1 VQGYFSCAGPASR
14 SHLCAGRAYLFC
26 FLKPTSRAA
35 AAANRRGKQGR
46 RTRGE
51 GAGSSGKETGD
62 RWGSIF
68 IVLFANVGSRI
79 FDIGL
84 VCALIACQPKHHKW
98 LATLANR
105 SANTHTLTHTR
116 TLTTRVVTHNCEC
129 LLCACVSALIF
140 FRFLWF
146 LWGANAAYV
155 QRVVNKME
163 ALAQS
168 KGPIIYAQTLPTFPQ
183 QMQHKRDF
191 RLPFHWPPQSVRYS
205 GENGQGPLS
214 FSPTQDTAPH
224 TWACHNAMAL
234 AYKGSR
240 RDKKN
245 CAF

>member
-1 VQGYFSCAGPASR
+1 MPG
-14 SHLCAGRAYLFC
+14 HL
-26 FLKPTSRAA
+26 S
-35 AAANRRGKQGR
+35 Q
-46 RTRGE
+46 
-51 GAGSSGKETGD
+51 SSGDVQTAHT
-62 RWGSIF
+62 WVGSF
-68 IVLFANVGSRI
+68 SHPANVHLSKSRLPWLRS
-79 FDIGL
+79 GRL
-84 VCALIACQPKHHKW
+84 GCESRLLICMA
-98 LATLANR
+98 LANR

-205 GENGQGPLS
+205 GENRAGTLILQPDSGYSSTHMSLPQCDGTRIQRQPKRQKELRVLS
-214 FSPTQDTAPH
+214 IFKL
-224 TWACHNAMAL
+224 N
-234 AYKGSR
+234 
-240 RDKKN
+240 
-245 CAF
+245 